1 MTLFIYSSTGETQNS
16 FMLAPYLLTTSNTYM
31 MVTEIFHFFI
41 VPLKTTD
48 VNGQTSLP
56 TIFSEIRSK
65 TLATSSTETDTP
77 VYINITK
84 VTGMTYRRTYPFVN
98 LTDI

>member
-1 MTLFIYSSTGETQNS
+1 MITEIFHVFIVS
-16 FMLAPYLLTTSNTYM
+16 LKTTDVNRQTMYM

-56 TIFSEIRSK
+56 TILPEISSK
-65 TLATSSTETDTP
+65 TSTTSSTETDTP
-77 VYINITK
+77 AYVNITK
-84 VTGMTYRRTYPFVN
+84 VTGMTYRRTYPFIN
-98 LTDI
+98 LNDIQCDL